1 MVYLSRAGGVSGPGR
16 SHHPIFPPK
25 PWSLVPEGFSVEMS
39 LKHLIV
45 GGDPGSPGSMGGRKQ
60 ERNRYPPNRGKK
72 TVIAFASSALFP
84 GELVPSV
91 DPWDRLMGKRAHR
104 GSSGLHQSLCE
115 SLDLEDTALAA
126 YLESY
131 QDDEIAPRG

>member
-1 MVYLSRAGGVSGPGR
+1 MVYLSRGGGVSGPGR
-16 SHHPIFPPK
+16 SHYPIFPPK
-25 PWSLVPEGFSVEMS
+25 HWSLVPEGLSVEVS

-60 ERNRYPPNRGKK
+60 EGNRYLPNRGKK
-72 TVIAFASSALFP
+72 IVIDFASSALFP

-91 DPWDRLMGKRAHR
+91 DPWDRLMGKRAHQGR
-104 GSSGLHQSLCE
+104 SGLRQSLFE
-115 SLDLEDTALAA
+115 NLDLEGTALAA
-126 YLESY
+126 CLESY